1 MATRIGINGFGRIGR
16 SFVRAWQN
24 AGYPADIE
32 LVAVNDL
39 TDAKTLAYL
48 LKHDSIHGPYP
59 GKVESHDNKL
69 VVDGREILIFA
80 EKEPGKIPW
89 AAHNIEIVVE
99 STGRF
104 TEADK
109 AKAHVNG
116 SVKKVLISAPA
127 KGQDVT
133 LALGINVESYD
144 AQKHNI
150 ISNASCTT
158 NCLAPVAK
166 VLHETFGIINGLMTT
181 VHSYTNDQSIL
192 DVPHKDL
199 RRARA
204 AAMSQIPTSTGAA
217 KALSEVLPAL
227 KGKLDGFAVRVPTPN
242 VSMVDLT
249 IRAEKPVTK
258 DSVNDAFKKASQN
271 PSYMGVL
278 AVTDEP
284 VVSIDFNGDAH
295 SATVDLQSTMVQG
308 DLVKV
313 VAWYDNETGYATR
326 LYELTRY
333 VAQKGF

>member
-16 SFVRAWQN
+16 SFVRAWQES
-24 AGYPADIE
+24 GYAKDLEI
-32 LVAVNDL
+32 VAVNDL
-39 TDAKTLAYL
+39 TDAKTLGHL
-48 LKHDSIHGPYP
+48 LRHDSVHGHYP
-59 GKVESHDNKL
+59 GKVESSDGKI
-69 VVDGREILIFA
+69 VVDGKTITVLA
-80 EKEPGKIPW
+80 EKDPAKIPW
-89 AAHNIEIVVE
+89 SEHKVDIVVE

-104 TEADK
+104 TAAEH
-109 AKAHVNG
+109 AKAHVTG
-116 SVKKVLISAPA
+116 TVKKVLISAPA

-133 LALGINVESYD
+133 LAVGINLENYD
-144 AQKHNI
+144 PKQHVI

-166 VLHETFGIINGLMTT
+166 VMHETFGIVHGLMTT
-181 VHSYTNDQSIL
+181 VHSYTNDQVNL

-242 VSMVDLT
+242 VSLVDLT
-249 IRAEKPVTK
+249 VRCEKPVTK
-258 DSVNDAFKKASQN
+258 DAIIEAFRKASQN

-284 VVSIDFNGDAH
+284 LVSIDFNGDNH
-295 SATVDLQSTMVQG
+295 SATVDLLSTMVVG
-308 DLVKV
+308 ELAKV
-313 VAWYDNETGYATR
+313 VAWYDNETGYAHR
-326 LYELTRY
+326 LYELTKY
-333 VAQKGF
+333 VAQKGL

>member
-1 MATRIGINGFGRIGR
+1 MATRVGINGFGRIGR
-16 SFVRAWQN
+16 SFVRAWQK
-24 AGYPADIE
+24 AGYPSDIE
-32 LVAVNDL
+32 VVVVNDL
-39 TDAKTLAYL
+39 TDSKTLGL
-48 LKHDSIHGPYP
+48 LLRHDSVHGNYP
-59 GKVESHDNKL
+59 GKVESSDGKIT
-69 VVDGREILIFA
+69 VDGKTITVTA
-80 EKEPGKIPW
+80 EKDPAKIPW
-89 AAHNIEIVVE
+89 NEHKVDIVIE

-104 TEADK
+104 TDGDK
-109 AKAHVNG
+109 AKPHLNG

-133 LALGINVESYD
+133 LAVGINLETYD
-144 AQKHNI
+144 PKKHHV

-166 VLHETFGIINGLMTT
+166 VLHETFGIVNGLMTT
-181 VHSYTNDQSIL
+181 VHSYTNDQVNL
-192 DVPHKDL
+192 DQPHKDL

-204 AAMSQIPTSTGAA
+204 AGMSQIPTTTGAA

-242 VSMVDLT
+242 VSMVDFT
-249 IRAEKPVTK
+249 VKTEKPVTK
-258 DSVNDAFKKASQN
+258 ESINEAYKKAAAN

-284 VVSIDFNGDAH
+284 LVSIDFNGDAH
-295 SATVDLQSTMVQG
+295 SATIDLLSTMVIG
-308 DLVKV
+308 DLAKV

-333 VAQKGF
+333 VAQKGL

>member
-16 SFVRAWQN
+16 SFVRAWQE
-24 AGYPADIE
+24 AGYSKDVEI
-32 LVAVNDL
+32 VAVNDL
-39 TDAKTLAYL
+39 TDAKTLAHL
-48 LKHDSIHGPYP
+48 LRHDSVHGHYP
-59 GKVESHDNKL
+59 GKVETSDGKIT
-69 VVDGREILIFA
+69 VDGHAITVLA
-80 EKEPGKIPW
+80 EKDPAKIPW
-89 AAHNIEIVVE
+89 NEHKVDIVIE

-104 TEADK
+104 TDAEK

-116 SVKKVLISAPA
+116 TVKKVLISAPA

-133 LALGINVESYD
+133 LAVGINLENYD
-144 AQKHNI
+144 PKKHVI

-166 VLHETFGIINGLMTT
+166 VMHETVGIVHGLMTT
-181 VHSYTNDQSIL
+181 VHSYTNDQVNL

-204 AAMSQIPTSTGAA
+204 AALSQIPTSTGAA

-242 VSMVDLT
+242 VSLVDLT
-249 IRAEKPVTK
+249 VRCEKPVSK
-258 DSVNDAFKKASQN
+258 EAINDAFKKAAQN

-278 AVTDEP
+278 AVTEEP
-284 VVSIDFNGDAH
+284 LVSIDFNGDVH
-295 SATVDLQSTMVQG
+295 SATVDLLSTMVVG
-308 DLVKV
+308 ELAKV

-326 LYELTRY
+326 LYELTKY
-333 VAQKGF
+333 VAQKGL